1 MNTFSRRKTLLA
13 LHIGAALAV
22 SPMVSQAQSLALEE
36 VIVTAQKRTESLQD
50 VPISVAA
57 LSQEQL
63 EFRNIDDLKDIGA
76 DVPNLYIN
84 PFNNDPTAIRLFIR
98 GIGQNDVQITQDPS
112 VALYTDG
119 VYVGTSFGSGFE
131 GVDIQRVEILRGP
144 QGTLY
149 GRNATGGAVNIV
161 TNRADTSAVQF
172 RQDFTA
178 GNLGKFQSKTIVNV
192 PLGDSVAA
200 KLNYVHSER
209 DGYVDNNGPGED
221 FGQEERDSIVADL
234 RWEAADN
241 ITVDYRFEYA
251 ENKDTQR
258 LEQVR
263 ALTDEG
269 FLGPP
274 VTVFSDKI
282 DMDFLDEITSIREI
296 LKNDIELSAHTL
308 WVDWELND
316 TMSLRS
322 ITAYRDLDN
331 LANGEALVNATGDYT
346 FLGRGVGSPNFSIFD
361 TDFEQYSQ
369 ELQLLGSADR
379 LEYVVG
385 LYYYHDEATQDATDS
400 VLLGRTGDTDITETE
415 NDSWAVFSQATWNPE
430 WMNNR
435 WSITLGMRYSDD
447 EREADRV
454 NNRATTPFSGSY
466 QNDFDNFNP
475 SLTVAFD
482 INDDMNVYGKV
493 VSGYKSG
500 GTSTRSA
507 NAELFGEGFE
517 EEDIVSYEL
526 GFKGD
531 FWDRRARLNA
541 AVFYMELDGLQT
553 SIQTDPVSPGGRD
566 FLPIDGNEITGAEMD
581 LTLLL
586 TEGLTLTAS
595 YGYLDTELGEDSV
608 DSPAGTYQLIDEFA
622 PAPENS
628 YALSLAY
635 RRALSNGEFGAT
647 LDYGWQDEVY
657 TSVNVSDATVIDDY
671 GLLGASL
678 SWSDIRIANLEG
690 SFRVLAWG
698 RNLLDEEY
706 GLVNTAAWSTFGAA
720 NVQTYGDP
728 RTYGVTLTYLY

>member
-1 MNTFSRRKTLLA
+1 MRMYSARSLLA
-13 LHIGAALAV
+13 VNIAAVLGGLPALV
-22 SPMVSQAQSLALEE
+22 QAQSLALEE

-57 LSQEQL
+57 MSQEQL

-119 VYVGTSFGSGFE
+119 VYVGTSFGAGLE

-161 TNRADTSAVQF
+161 TNRADTGELQF
-172 RQDFTA
+172 RQDLTV
-178 GNLGKFQSKTIVNV
+178 GNLDKFQSKTIVNV
-192 PLGDSVAA
+192 PLGESVAA

-209 DGYVDNNGPGED
+209 GGYVDNKGPGED
-221 FGQEERDSIVADL
+221 FGQEDRDSYILDL

-241 ITVDYRFEYA
+241 ITVDYRYEYA
-251 ENKDTQR
+251 ENSDTQR
-258 LEQVR
+258 LEQIR
-263 ALTDEG
+263 ELTDEG

-274 VTVFSDKI
+274 ITNYSGKI
-282 DMDFLDEITSIREI
+282 DKDFLDEITSIRKI
-296 LKNDIELSAHTL
+296 LQNDLELNAHTL
-308 WVDWELND
+308 WVDWEVND
-316 TMSLRS
+316 SMSVRS

-346 FLGRGVGSPNFSIFD
+346 FIGRGVGSPNFSIFD

-369 ELQLLGSADR
+369 ELQLLGSTDNW
-379 LEYVVG
+379 EYVTG
-385 LYYYHDEATQDATDS
+385 LYYYHDESTQDATDS
-400 VLLGRTGDTDITETE
+400 VLLGRSGDTDITETD
-415 NDSWAVFSQATWNPE
+415 NDSWALFTQVTWRPDY
-430 WMNNR
+430 MDQR
-435 WSITLGMRYSDD
+435 WAITLGARYSEDD
-447 EREADRV
+447 READRV

-466 QNDFDNFNP
+466 NNDFDNFNP

-507 NAELFGEGFE
+507 NADLFADGFE

-541 AVFYMELDGLQT
+541 ALFYMELDGLQT

-566 FLPIDGNEITGAEMD
+566 FLPIDGNEIAGAEMD
-581 LTLLL
+581 VTVLL
-586 TEGLTLTAS
+586 TEGLTFTAS

-608 DSPAGTYQLIDEFA
+608 DSPAGTYILIDEFA

-628 YALSLAY
+628 YALSLSY
-635 RRALSNGEFGAT
+635 RRPLRNGQLGVD

-657 TSVNVSDATVIDDY
+657 TSVNVSDATIIDDY
-671 GLLGASL
+671 GLLGAAL
-678 SWSDIRIANLEG
+678 SWSDIQFANVPG

-698 RNLLDEEY
+698 RNLTDEEY
-706 GLVNTAAWSTFGAA
+706 GLVSTNAWSTFGAA
-720 NVQTYGDP
+720 DVQTYGDP